1 MVAISIVIPVY
12 NVEKYLREC
21 LGSILNQTFT
31 DFEVICVNDGS
42 TDSSLKI
49 LEEYSQKDSRF
60 KIINQENQG
69 AGAARNNG
77 LKYAQGE
84 FVQFLDSDDYFEP
97 TMLEEMY
104 NKAREFDADL
114 VVCSAR
120 KVNEFGDVIENSN
133 PQWPIKLDLTP
144 INKVFNQ
151 KDHCD
156 DILLM
161 LCVIP
166 WNKLYKRK
174 MLIKHNLKFQNLSS
188 SNDVSFGHK
197 VKICAE
203 KIVVFENQLI
213 NYRYSHSES
222 ISKTRADKT
231 INIIHSAKEVRD
243 FLIQKG
249 LYAELEVAF
258 IKAYKNHIRSEISLC
273 NDDQYNK
280 FIDEFK
286 TLYPDF
292 FRIFL
297 DALRPD
303 FITLKYLDNFIG
315 NKQVYLWGASNFLKK
330 LLEKEEKA
338 NSKILGIIDKNEAA
352 WGKSFGNY
360 KIHSPNILK
369 SRPADVL
376 ITIYNN
382 NIKVHENVKK
392 EIDSKFSNINI
403 LNNIFIDASK

>member
-1 MVAISIVIPVY
+1 MVTISIIIPVY

-49 LEEYSQKDSRF
+49 LKEYSQKDSRF

-69 AGAARNNG
+69 AGATRNNG

-114 VVCSAR
+114 VVCSCK
-120 KVNEFGDVIENSN
+120 KVNEFGEIIENSN
-133 PQWPIKLDLTP
+133 PQWPIKLEAVPL
-144 INKVFNQ
+144 NKVFNW
-151 KDHCD
+151 KDFPE
-156 DILLM
+156 DILWM
-161 LCVIP
+161 FCVIP
-166 WNKLYKRK
+166 WNKLCKRE
-174 MLIKHNLKFQNLSS
+174 MLVKNDIDFQNISS
-188 SNDVSFGHK
+188 SNDVAFGHK

-203 KIVVFENQLI
+203 KIVVFDRQLI
-213 NYRYSHSES
+213 NYRCNHVES
-222 ISKTRADKT
+222 ISKTRAKNT
-231 INIIHSAKEVRD
+231 INIIHSAKEVKD
-243 FLIQKG
+243 FLIKRG
-249 LYAELEVAF
+249 FYTELENAF
-258 IKAYKNHIRSEISLC
+258 IKAYKNHIRSGISLC
-273 NDDQYNK
+273 NDDEYKK

-330 LLEKEEKA
+330 LLEKEKKA
-338 NSKILGIIDKNEAA
+338 NSKILGIIDKNEAS
-352 WGKSFGNY
+352 WGKNFGNY

-376 ITIYNN
+376 VTIYNN

-392 EIDSKFSNINI
+392 EIDSNFSNINT
-403 LNNIFIDASK
+403 LNNIFIDANK